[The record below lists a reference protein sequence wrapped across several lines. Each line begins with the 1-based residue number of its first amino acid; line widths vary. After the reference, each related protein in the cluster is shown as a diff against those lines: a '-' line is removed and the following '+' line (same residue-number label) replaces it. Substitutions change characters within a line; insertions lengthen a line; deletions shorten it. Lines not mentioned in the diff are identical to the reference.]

1 MELVLRAAPFFLL
14 PLLLQR
20 WFLELGRRRHRLH
33 VLRWVLPVLSL
44 VLLGLAWQGWH
55 ANQIFGGLSVLV
67 YGFLAALVLLGWGC
81 GWGVDA
87 LWRRRAGRKGE
98 SE

>member
-33 VLRWVLPVLSL
+33 FLRWVLPVLS
-44 VLLGLAWQGWH
+44 
-55 ANQIFGGLSVLV
+55 
-67 YGFLAALVLLGWGC
+67 LVLLGWGC

-87 LWRRRAGRKGE
+87 LWRRRARRKGK

>member
-33 VLRWVLPVLSL
+33 FLRWVLPVLSL

-81 GWGVDA
+81 GWAADA

>member
-33 VLRWVLPVLSL
+33 FLRWVLPVLSL

-55 ANQIFGGLSVLV
+55 ANQIFGGLPVLV
-67 YGFLAALVLLGWGC
+67 DGFLAALVLLGC
-81 GWGVDA
+81 GWAADA

>member
-33 VLRWVLPVLSL
+33 FLRWVLPVLSL

-81 GWGVDA
+81 G
-87 LWRRRAGRKGE
+87 
-98 SE
+98 

>member
-1 MELVLRAAPFFLL
+1 MELVLRAAHFFLL

-33 VLRWVLPVLSL
+33 FLRWVLPVLS
-44 VLLGLAWQGWH
+44 
-55 ANQIFGGLSVLV
+55 
-67 YGFLAALVLLGWGC
+67 LVLLGWGC

-87 LWRRRAGRKGE
+87 LWRRRARRKGK

>member
-33 VLRWVLPVLSL
+33 FLRWVLPVLS
-44 VLLGLAWQGWH
+44 
-55 ANQIFGGLSVLV
+55 
-67 YGFLAALVLLGWGC
+67 LVLLGWGC

-87 LWRRRAGRKGE
+87 LWRRRARRKGE
-98 SE
+98 TE

>member
-33 VLRWVLPVLSL
+33 FLRWVLPVLSL

-55 ANQIFGGLSVLV
+55 ANQIFGAENFAGGMARKRQADIAGLN
-67 YGFLAALVLLGWGC
+67 
-81 GWGVDA
+81 
-87 LWRRRAGRKGE
+87 AGAVVHHAKV
-98 SE
+98 